1 MKKKVFY
8 EELAYI
14 FGLIILTMGVA
25 LMEKADFGVSMV
37 VAPAYLFSLR
47 FSFMSFGMAEY
58 LLQAV
63 LLIIMCLALRRFR
76 AQYLFSFVTAVIYGF
91 ILDGVMLIAVFLPVE
106 ALVLRIVWYVLG
118 VVLCSVGIALL
129 IKTYLPPEV
138 YELIVKEVSK
148 KYSFKVSKVKTVYDI
163 ASLLTAVGLS
173 FLLLGKL
180 EGVGIGTIVC
190 ALVNGFIIGLI
201 TRIID
206 KLFVFRPLFKKVKDF
221 FEKST

>member
-8 EELAYI
+8 EEFAYI
-14 FGLIILTMGVA
+14 FGLIILTIGVA

-63 LLIIMCLALRRFR
+63 LLIIMCIALLRFKV
-76 AQYLFSFVTAVIYGF
+76 QYLFSFVTAVIYGF
-91 ILDGVMLIAVFLPVE
+91 ILDGVMFLAAFLPSH
-106 ALVLRIVWYVLG
+106 AIALRIVWYVLG
-118 VVLCSVGIALL
+118 VILCSLGISLL

-138 YELIVKEVSK
+138 YELIVKEVSNRFN
-148 KYSFKVSKVKTVYDI
+148 FKISRVKTIYDI

-173 FLLLGKL
+173 YLLLGKL
-180 EGVGIGTIVC
+180 EGVGIGTLVC
-190 ALVNGFIIGLI
+190 ALINGTIIGFITKL
-201 TRIID
+201 ID
-206 KLFVFRPLFKKVKDF
+206 KRFVFKPRFIKLKEF
-221 FEKST
+221 FSK